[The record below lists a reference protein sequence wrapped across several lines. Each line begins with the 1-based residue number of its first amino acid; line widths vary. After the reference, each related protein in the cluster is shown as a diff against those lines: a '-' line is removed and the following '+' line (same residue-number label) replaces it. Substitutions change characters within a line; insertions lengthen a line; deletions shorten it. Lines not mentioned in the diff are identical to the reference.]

1 MLPALIKPL
10 NYTESWLFCATIIFK
25 ANLKNL
31 SFYKIKLNQYSEHF
45 YQQGLETIS
54 SHQKLDRQILK
65 DNQSVIWIESTW
77 YFFYKYFTRL
87 QSEYPTEHRKII
99 WKALDYDYR
108 NFPDELWKYNCKDS
122 FRLYGIKCKLPS
134 FVVYQEEVNTQLIFF
149 DEKVADICKSYLE
162 RKYESIG
169 LDSIVEGEGNIIQV
183 ATEIPSLGIKTFF
196 HPEMINDYWMTRINR
211 KVTIGA
217 SIIIFIFL
225 GLAYLINLDSQWISS
240 LLVIL
245 TWFYLYHLITD
256 LMMQKFNEVNSIF
269 QGLLILVIAFYYFIV
284 S

>member
-1 MLPALIKPL
+1 MNPTLLKPL
-10 NYTESWLFCATIIFK
+10 NYTESLLFCL
-25 ANLKNL
+25 ANWLKSIEKL
-31 SFYKIKLNQYSEHF
+31 SFYTLELQENSDYF
-45 YQQGLETIS
+45 YQQSIETIKK
-54 SHQKLDRQILK
+54 HQQLDRELMQNNLSLIHPEL
-65 DNQSVIWIESTW
+65 TW
-77 YFFYKYFTRL
+77 YFFYKHFTYL
-87 QSEYPTEHRKII
+87 TELNPTEHGKIV

-122 FRLYGIKCKLPS
+122 FRLYGIKFSLPS
-134 FVVYQEEVNTQLIFF
+134 FVVYQEELKTQLIFF
-149 DEKVADICKSYLE
+149 DQQVADICQSYLE

-169 LDSIVEGEGNIIQV
+169 LNSIVEGQGNIIQV
-183 ATEIPSLGIKTFF
+183 AIEIPSLGIKTFF